1 MKDLSSIVAKF
12 KVQGTIEEI
21 KPLGT
26 GLINDTYKV
35 NTKEADAPNYVL
47 QRINHAIFQNVEM
60 LQSNITAV
68 TNHIRKKLTE
78 AGESDI
84 ERKVL
89 SFLETEEG
97 KAYWFDGDSYWRVMV
112 FIPRAKT
119 YETVNPEYS
128 NYAGEAFGNFQAMLA
143 DIPETLG
150 ETIPDFHN
158 MEFRLKQL
166 REAVAK
172 DAAGRVSE
180 VKYYLDEIEKKKIT
194 AVCFDNGMVGGEL
207 PYIGIDNHKTGYQ
220 LAQELAEQLDHKG
233 QVGIVAG
240 DLKQKGHRERVEGF
254 EEYMKSEPEM
264 TVKFVESG
272 YANLQM
278 SEQKVRDLMGQYPQI
293 RGIMATSAV
302 TAMGLVD
309 ELKDT
314 DIKIVAVDEQED
326 SLKAVENGQIL
337 ALAAQSGYEI
347 GYETIHYIQN
357 LRNGKHLK
365 KKYYLNAEILT
376 QDNVKEYRKKDESQ
390 KYKK

>member
-1 MKDLSSIVAKF
+1 MSVNSGMEAAAAKYDMDVITLAPDSELDRE
-12 KVQGTIEEI
+12 VQEKQVE
-21 KPLGT
+21 K
-26 GLINDTYKV
+26 LID
-35 NTKEADAPNYVL
+35 
-47 QRINHAIFQNVEM
+47 QNVDA
-60 LQSNITAV
+60 LAV
-68 TNHIRKKLTE
+68 API
-78 AGESDI
+78 
-84 ERKVL
+84 
-89 SFLETEEG
+89 
-97 KAYWFDGDSYWRVMV
+97 DSYHV
-112 FIPRAKT
+112 
-119 YETVNPEYS
+119 
-128 NYAGEAFGNFQAMLA
+128 
-143 DIPETLG
+143 
-150 ETIPDFHN
+150 PD
-158 MEFRLKQL
+158 
-166 REAVAK
+166 
-172 DAAGRVSE
+172 
-180 VKYYLDEIEKKKIT
+180 YLDEIEKKKIT

-278 SEQKVRDLMGQYPQI
+278 S
-293 RGIMATSAV
+293 
-302 TAMGLVD
+302 
-309 ELKDT
+309 
-314 DIKIVAVDEQED
+314 AVDEQED

>member
-1 MKDLSSIVAKF
+1 
-12 KVQGTIEEI
+12 
-21 KPLGT
+21 
-26 GLINDTYKV
+26 
-35 NTKEADAPNYVL
+35 
-47 QRINHAIFQNVEM
+47 
-60 LQSNITAV
+60 
-68 TNHIRKKLTE
+68 
-78 AGESDI
+78 
-84 ERKVL
+84 
-89 SFLETEEG
+89 
-97 KAYWFDGDSYWRVMV
+97 
-112 FIPRAKT
+112 
-119 YETVNPEYS
+119 
-128 NYAGEAFGNFQAMLA
+128 
-143 DIPETLG
+143 
-150 ETIPDFHN
+150 
-158 MEFRLKQL
+158 
-166 REAVAK
+166 
-172 DAAGRVSE
+172 
-180 VKYYLDEIEKKKIT
+180 
-194 AVCFDNGMVGGEL
+194 MVGGEL

-278 SEQKVRDLMGQYPQI
+278 SEQKVRDLVGQYPQI

>member
-1 MKDLSSIVAKF
+1 MEKYAITISRQFASMGRSI
-12 KVQGTIEEI
+12 
-21 KPLGT
+21 
-26 GLINDTYKV
+26 
-35 NTKEADAPNYVL
+35 
-47 QRINHAIFQNVEM
+47 
-60 LQSNITAV
+60 
-68 TNHIRKKLTE
+68 
-78 AGESDI
+78 
-84 ERKVL
+84 
-89 SFLETEEG
+89 
-97 KAYWFDGDSYWRVMV
+97 
-112 FIPRAKT
+112 
-119 YETVNPEYS
+119 
-128 NYAGEAFGNFQAMLA
+128 
-143 DIPETLG
+143 
-150 ETIPDFHN
+150 
-158 MEFRLKQL
+158 
-166 REAVAK
+166 
-172 DAAGRVSE
+172 
-180 VKYYLDEIEKKKIT
+180 
-194 AVCFDNGMVGGEL
+194 
-207 PYIGIDNHKTGYQ
+207 
-220 LAQELAEQLDHKG
+220 AQELAEQLDHKG

-278 SEQKVRDLMGQYPQI
+278 SEQKVRDLMGQYPEI

-326 SLKAVENGQIL
+326 SLKAVENGQIS

-347 GYETIHYIQN
+347 GYETIHYIQK
-357 LRNGKHLK
+357 LRNGKHPK